1 MSRKVCGRLT
11 AAEKIRQMYLKNTS
25 AKTPHLSNHEIA
37 ETRKLFTY
45 FDRNKDSHLDQ
56 KEYSDLIAYETSNRL
71 SENGLKTVFAS
82 SDYNSDGLISEDEFL
97 AYRGRLRKWQ
107 PSMFE
112 ISNLFYACDKNEDRK
127 MSFEEFKVFWRE
139 LGEDTSRMDL
149 KKIFS
154 RFDRNKDNNIT
165 KDELLRLV
173 SENLKRPFSQRKFR
187 NIHLE
192 FLE

>member
-71 SENGLKTVFAS
+71 SENGLKTIFDSIDQNNDKMISLNEFLEYKCRLFRPPRQHALKAIFKRY
-82 SDYNSDGLISEDEFL
+82 DKNKDGLINQED
-97 AYRGRLRKWQ
+97 LRICW
-107 PSMFE
+107 
-112 ISNLFYACDKNEDRK
+112 I
-127 MSFEEFKVFWRE
+127 E
-139 LGEDTSRMDL
+139 LGEDPFVRNFNLWFEQED
-149 KKIFS
+149 K
-154 RFDRNKDNNIT
+154 NKDGLINVH
-165 KDELLRLV
+165 EFESFV
-173 SENLKRPFSQRKFR
+173 SKNFWKQRSSGKP
-187 NIHLE
+187 
-192 FLE
+192 